1 MKILIVGAGI
11 VGFNLAEELSQEG
24 HDISIV
30 DRDVDQI
37 KLISEKLDVLAVAGN
52 ACLPTVL
59 KAAKIRDVEMV
70 IAVTDKDEINLM
82 VCALADKF
90 KVKQR
95 IARLRHMEFTSE
107 RPVFSLQELHVDQA
121 INPRKIII
129 EFILK
134 ILKTP
139 GAVNVADFAG
149 GEILLR
155 GFDVPEN
162 APLAGKTI
170 GELQDISDFNS
181 FLIVAIVRA
190 GELIIPKFEN
200 EICVG
205 DKVYMMVDKEF
216 LPLVLPMVNK
226 TADVVRK
233 VVIFGA
239 NRLAVN
245 LAKELEAMGVGDI
258 SILEPDLRKAN
269 SAADELSKSM
279 VLHGAGTDL
288 HLHYDVNMDQADFFM
303 ALSDDDEDNILASV
317 LAKKHGAK
325 RAVVVTNDPEYLPI
339 LDSIGIDVAVN
350 PRLITVGVILQR
362 LRKSKVSS
370 VFKLVEGEAEVLE
383 IMLDEK
389 SKCTGRKINQLGF
402 PKDAIIGAIVRKKSM
417 IVPRGDTLLEAQDT
431 VVLVTLPS
439 AIGKVEKIFSQKT
452 FF

>member
-11 VGFNLAEELSQEG
+11 VGFNLAEELSKEG

-30 DRDVDQI
+30 DRDIDQI

-59 KAAKIRDVEMV
+59 AAAKIRDVEMV

-82 VCALADKF
+82 VCALADLF

-95 IARLRHMEFTSE
+95 IARLRHMEFTSKK
-107 RPVFSLQELHVDQA
+107 PIFTPAELHVDEA
-121 INPRKIII
+121 VNPSQIII
-129 EFILK
+129 RFILK

-139 GAVNVADFAG
+139 GAVNVADFADG
-149 GEILLR
+149 DILLR

-170 GELQDISDFNS
+170 KELQDISDFNS

-226 TADVVRK
+226 TADAVHK

-245 LAKELEAMGVGDI
+245 LVKELEAMGIGDI
-258 SILEPDLRKAN
+258 SILEPDLKMAN
-269 SAADELSKSM
+269 RAADELSRSM

-288 HLHYDVNMDQADFFM
+288 QLYNDVNISEADFFM
-303 ALSDDDEDNILASV
+303 ALSDDDENNILSSV

-325 RAVVVTNDPEYLPI
+325 RAIVISNDPDYLQI
-339 LDSIGIDVAVN
+339 LDSIGVDVAIN

-362 LRKSKVSS
+362 LRKGKVRS
-370 VFKLVEGEAEVLE
+370 VFKLIEGEAEVLE
-383 IMLDEK
+383 IALGDE
-389 SKCTGRKINQLGF
+389 SKCVDHKINQLNF
-402 PKDAIIGAIVRKKSM
+402 PKDAIIGAIVRNKSM
-417 IVPRGDTLLEAQDT
+417 IVPHGDTLLKSGDT

-439 AIGKVEKIFSQKT
+439 AIGKVEKIFGQKT